1 MDENEITELDETAA
15 DLNAATIDETSDIEN
30 ETAAKKSGFSHT
42 IRHKDGGT
50 ITIKN
55 YSIFKAVKLN
65 CSECCGFESNPRE
78 CIDKLC
84 PLWPFRDYTIANRT
98 RAKYATPTP
107 EQIKKLKEGL
117 AKARAAKNAAA
128 NQREVLNNG

>member
-1 MDENEITELDETAA
+1 MNENETTYLEETAT
-15 DLNAATIDETSDIEN
+15 DLNTATADETSDTKN
-30 ETAAKKSGFSHT
+30 DTTAPKKVFSHT

-65 CSECCGFESNPRE
+65 CSECEGFESNPEE
-78 CIDKLC
+78 CVDKLC
-84 PLWPFRDYTIANRT
+84 PLWPFRGYAIANRT
-98 RAKYATPTP
+98 RAKYASPTP

-117 AKARAAKNAAA
+117 ANFKRKTNAFKT
-128 NQREVLNNG
+128 NEKI

>member
-1 MDENEITELDETAA
+1 MTESET
-15 DLNAATIDETSDIEN
+15 E

-42 IRHKDGGT
+42 VGHKDGGT

-55 YSIFKAVKLN
+55 YSIFKAVKLK
-65 CSECCGFESNPRE
+65 CSDCCGFESDPRK

-98 RAKYATPTP
+98 RAKYAAPTP
-107 EQIKKLKEGL
+107 ERVQKMRDAL
-117 AKARAAKNAAA
+117 AKSRAAKNGDTTQS
-128 NQREVLNNG
+128 NI